1 MRRRTGSTGDAMHQM
16 LNSLFALG
24 LLVLSALPA
33 SATSIT
39 ITGTACDSSGCAP
52 FSVTATTDAV
62 SITSASVTPAVAPVG
77 TTRTLT
83 VVAASS
89 AGLALTGSVNAV
101 SGVTFTPVTGQPA
114 GTFAWTFV
122 Y

>member
-1 MRRRTGSTGDAMHQM
+1 MKK
-16 LNSLFALG
+16 LFAAAFMLAA
-24 LLVLSALPA
+24 LALALPV
-33 SATSIT
+33 SAASIT
-39 ITGTACDSSGCAP
+39 ITGTVCDASGCAP
-52 FSVTATTDAV
+52 FSVTAQTDAV
-62 SITSASVTPAVAPVG
+62 SIVSATVTPAVAPAG

-83 VVAASS
+83 VVGNSS

-101 SGVTFTPVTGQPA
+101 SGVTFTPVSGQPA